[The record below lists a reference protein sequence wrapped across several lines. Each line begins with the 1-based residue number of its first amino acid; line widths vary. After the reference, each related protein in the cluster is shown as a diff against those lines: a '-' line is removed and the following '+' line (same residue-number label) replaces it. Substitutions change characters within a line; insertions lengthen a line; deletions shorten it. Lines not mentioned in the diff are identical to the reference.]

1 MNKITLILLCWF
13 VALAVAQAQ
22 NDIPENPRA
31 MAEWEEVQ
39 AVVINWGDFIWQSF
53 IDEGT
58 DNELLIKQHRDEQ
71 LAASE
76 LISEVSKVAEVY
88 VIDSREGRAEQE
100 MTELGTDLSN
110 VEILN
115 PESPESM
122 WTRDY
127 GPFSVYENTSDSLTL
142 VKAHYYSG
150 TADITPQ
157 ILEHLKARYYN
168 LTEEPEKLVFDGGNF
183 LTDGHGQLFMDS
195 TIIPYQKTLDDYRP
209 LLEKAFGLSDI
220 VAFNGIDYHIDYY
233 MKLVNEETFLVSKV
247 SGGRYTD
254 AALYNRKVKQA
265 ISYIKDNLKTSFAR
279 DYSFTYIETPPDYD
293 NTAENFT
300 ALSKDMTYINS
311 LIVND
316 HVFVPQY
323 GFEPYDSL
331 ALVTYDSIM
340 PGYTI
345 VPINYLAWSARAG
358 SIHCVSR
365 EIGVNKPIYISHR
378 WLRDTINQQM
388 PELSAYISS
397 QREIK
402 SVNIHWTNDTTAG
415 YETTEMVSQGVGKNG
430 NYIGFIPE
438 SSGNEIFY
446 YISVETTDGKIINK
460 PFPGIKGPYHFYK
473 DINTSVKKIPQNGL
487 FLEQNFPNP
496 FRENTTIRYSIPA
509 GKPQQVSLTVLD
521 LSGRIVKILRKG
533 ETAPGN
539 YTVIL
544 NGSDFTS
551 GIYYYRLVT
560 ETGSKIRKMV
570 VTEN

>member
-150 TADITPQ
+150 TANITPQ

-168 LTEEPEKLVFDGGNF
+168 LTEEEPEKLVFDGGNF

-265 ISYIKDNLKTSFAR
+265 ISYIKDDQKHHLPAIIRLLTLKR
-279 DYSFTYIETPPDYD
+279 LRLD

-415 YETTEMVSQGVGKNG
+415 YETTEMVSQGVGENG
-430 NYIGFIPE
+430 NYTGFIPKYSE
-438 SSGNEIFY
+438 DEMFY
-446 YISVETTDGKIINK
+446 IYLLKQPMGK
-460 PFPGIKGPYHFYK
+460 
-473 DINTSVKKIPQNGL
+473 
-487 FLEQNFPNP
+487 
-496 FRENTTIRYSIPA
+496 
-509 GKPQQVSLTVLD
+509 
-521 LSGRIVKILRKG
+521 
-533 ETAPGN
+533 
-539 YTVIL
+539 
-544 NGSDFTS
+544 
-551 GIYYYRLVT
+551 
-560 ETGSKIRKMV
+560 
-570 VTEN
+570 